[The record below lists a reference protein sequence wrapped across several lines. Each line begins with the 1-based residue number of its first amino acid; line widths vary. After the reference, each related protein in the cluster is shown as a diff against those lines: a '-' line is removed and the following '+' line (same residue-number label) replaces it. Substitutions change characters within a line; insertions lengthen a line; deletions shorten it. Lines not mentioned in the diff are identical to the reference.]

1 MKTIMELVSAQIKPR
16 RSPYRVKPCELFD
29 NAINISGRNFSLSLD
44 RQLSFSYLGY
54 SFIMLKDNGFWYF
67 MCEQTETSK
76 DPFTVPIKIEV
87 RAYRHMMFIVDHFS
101 YELVWKLECLQ
112 MLESIVLN

>member
-29 NAINISGRNFSLSLD
+29 NEINISGRNFSLSLD
-44 RQLSFSYLGY
+44 RQLLFSYKGY
-54 SFIMLKDNGFWYF
+54 SFIMLKDNGIWHF

-76 DPFTVPIKIEV
+76 DPLTIPLRVEI
-87 RAYRHMMFIVDHFS
+87 RAYRHMVFIVDHFS
-101 YELVWKLECLQ
+101 PEFVWKLERLQ